1 MGYEMMVQGS
11 MRSNG
16 SLSNSMYLTLS
27 TTHKIWNEQVSMPMP
42 ISFTLRISHR
52 ILRFMPFRFPN

>member
-42 ISFTLRISHR
+42 ISYYVTHIAIRV
-52 ILRFMPFRFPN
+52 